1 MAVSMP
7 PTCARNSTV
16 STAENWPRRMVVLAT
31 VSRRGELTV
40 TRGGGGSDVAGVA
53 LLRHALSPAPREPR
67 TARTTTVQVHRLLFR
82 RPGGR
87 PPSSADIRAA
97 ISGSRGV
104 IWDIGFVR
112 L

>member
-40 TRGGGGSDVAGVA
+40 TRGGGGSGVAGVA
-53 LLRHALSPAPREPR
+53 LLRHALSPAPSEASAATRAAAKTNP
-67 TARTTTVQVHRLLFR
+67 LLRR
-82 RPGGR
+82 RPGRR
-87 PPSSADIRAA
+87 PSRASDARMVILGPGAVVCDIVVLA
-97 ISGSRGV
+97 
-104 IWDIGFVR
+104 
-112 L
+112 